1 MKLKNNP
8 IFLVLLISMI
18 LLGVSYA
25 AADTSGANAPDLYN
39 GVLYPVT
46 FDGDGNTII
55 LTDLTLTTKPSN
67 QRTADNVTEWYVWK
81 DGSGNRVDWY
91 NYDEKQWA
99 NAVTLDATG
108 RANPELA
115 TAANI
120 TGYYVWIPRY
130 AYSVNSGY
138 HTSTVGT
145 KKILFLQETSN
156 KDIEGV
162 FHSTLYESVDY
173 IGDRQINYLVHPAF
187 SFGGNVSGFWMAKFE
202 SSKSSSSTVRVL
214 PNQTAW
220 KSISIGDAFDKIL
233 AMKDSG
239 DYGLTGSR
247 AEPHLIKNVEWGAM
261 AYLTASRYGK
271 ESEEVWINNYSKT
284 TTGMGSKVSAS
295 ATGTSKLDQ
304 VVDYKTAVNGKIQQS
319 TTGNIYGIYDT
330 SGGLWEYVAGYI
342 NTRDQYNNA
351 IDPNTEN
358 VINKNGESLFN
369 SNYKYKDLY
378 KRGESNQGDEN
389 YNLASSKKGDGVWET
404 SSTWYSTNSFSWFGD
419 YSYMPNTYYPF
430 FARGGNY
437 TYGAKAGIFSFMCT
451 AGGANA
457 MSGFRVAIS
466 GLPQI

>member
-8 IFLVLLISMI
+8 IFLVLLISMM
-18 LLGVSYA
+18 LFVVSYA
-25 AADTSGANAPDLYN
+25 TDTSGANPPDLY
-39 GVLYPVT
+39 GGALKPVI
-46 FDGDGNTII
+46 FDETTGEFVIQE
-55 LTDLTLTTKPSN
+55 LTYNDTDKK
-67 QRTADNVTEWYVWK
+67 WYNAASEEVE
-81 DGSGNRVDWY
+81 WY
-91 NYDEKQWA
+91 NYDEKRWA
-99 NAVTLDATG
+99 NAVTVDG
-108 RANPELA
+108 SD
-115 TAANI
+115 NI

-145 KKILFLQETSN
+145 KKILFLQGTTN
-156 KDIEGV
+156 KDIDGI

-173 IGDRQINYLVHPAF
+173 IGDRQLDYLVHPAF
-187 SFGGNVSGFWMAKFE
+187 SFGGNVSGFWMAKYE

-214 PNQTAW
+214 PNQPAW
-220 KSISIGDAFDKIL
+220 KSISIGDAFSKIL

-247 AEPHLIKNVEWGAM
+247 AEPHLVKNVEWGAM

-358 VINKNGESLFN
+358 VIKKNGENLFN

-378 KRGESNQGDEN
+378 KRSTDNQGDEN

-457 MSGFRVAIS
+457 MSGFRVVIA
-466 GLPQI
+466 GLPQTI